1 MSTQK
6 NFFDYEK
13 LALDSGL
20 AWRVEKKPLFDERGT
35 KLPVF
40 GTFRSDTNSYLGT
53 VTDSYNEFQN
63 IDLLRMPELLQKAG
77 TKVEFVRAGEMN
89 GGERVFAEYKLPFAV
104 DVRKIGDIVQASI
117 VSSTRHDGRG
127 SVINNVYL
135 NRLVCTNGMTM
146 KTGYALQYARHN
158 ASLDGA
164 VETMKHALIK
174 AGEDVTA
181 FGELANGLASVNLST
196 VDIRAI
202 VEKLFHENDTNN
214 LYVNAHKQERARNI
228 LVIFEA
234 NDNDT
239 FKKQRGTAWNLFNA
253 VTNYADHRINYRSSN
268 GETIEQA
275 RARGSIFGAGHAL
288 KWRALSVIANV
299 AAKAHALVIPE
310 QFKSELTEEKAAA

>member
-13 LALDSGL
+13 IALDSGL
-20 AWRVEKKPLFDERGT
+20 AWKVEKKPLFDERGN

-40 GTFRSDTNSYLGT
+40 GTFRSDTNRYLGT

-63 IDLLRMPELLQKAG
+63 LDLLRMPELLQKAG

-104 DVRKIGDIVQASI
+104 DVRKVGDIVQASI

-127 SVINNVYL
+127 SVINNVLL

-158 ASLDGA
+158 ASLDSA

-174 AGEDVTA
+174 ADEDVTA

-196 VDIRAI
+196 IDIRAI
-202 VEKLFHENDTNN
+202 VEKLFHESDTNN
-214 LYVNAHKQERARNI
+214 IYVNAHKQERARNI
-228 LVIFEA
+228 LAIFEA

-288 KWRALSVIANV
+288 KWHALSVIANV
-299 AAKAHALVIPE
+299 ASKSHALVIPE
-310 QFKSELTEEKAAA
+310 QFKVELTEAKAAA